1 VIQGIMFD
9 MKALVYGP
17 TGADFL
23 SEVLQ
28 AEGIAAASDDVA
40 QALTRLP
47 HELEVLRSNMR
58 DEEQENEYNRA
69 MLPALLSQLGLETPS
84 DALLFRLVET
94 VYEYSAYYSMYPEIL
109 PVLQSLKE
117 RGLKLVVVANWEP
130 SLHRMVAAF
139 ELGEFLTTIV
149 SSSVVGAAKP
159 DGFFFH
165 RALKQAGLKADEVL
179 HVGPS
184 MQEDVA
190 GASAAG
196 IRPVWLNRLE
206 IPTNHDVL
214 SILDLRGLLLL
225 LPQEAD

>member
-1 VIQGIMFD
+1 MIDGIMFD
-9 MKALVYGP
+9 IRALVYGP
-17 TGADFL
+17 TGSDFL

-28 AEGIAAASDDVA
+28 AEGITTTPDEVA

-69 MLPALLSQLGLETPS
+69 MLPALLSHLGLKTPS

-94 VYEYSAYYSMYPEIL
+94 VYDYSAYFSMYPETL

-117 RGLKLVVVANWEP
+117 RGLKLVVVGNWAP

-139 ELGEFLTTIV
+139 ELGELLTTIV
-149 SSSVVGAAKP
+149 SSAVVGAAKP

-196 IRPVWLNRLE
+196 IRPVWLNRLA

-225 LPQEAD
+225 LQQGAD